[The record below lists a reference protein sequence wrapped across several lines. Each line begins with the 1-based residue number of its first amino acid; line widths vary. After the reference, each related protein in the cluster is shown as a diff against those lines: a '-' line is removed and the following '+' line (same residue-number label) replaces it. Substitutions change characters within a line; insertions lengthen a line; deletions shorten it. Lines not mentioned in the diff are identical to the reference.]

1 MRAVITISIVMLAGF
16 SCVKKD
22 LKVSN
27 KKVYSLS
34 AKKSLEYYNNSNSI
48 FLDVRTEQE
57 HETNHISG
65 SILIPL
71 EQIDSRANELMRY
84 EGKDII
90 VYCRSGRRSERAS
103 TILRGYG
110 FDVMNMEGGI
120 LQWKGPITSE

>member
-1 MRAVITISIVMLAGF
+1 MRVVISISIVMLAGF

-22 LKVSN
+22 VKVSN
-27 KKVYSLS
+27 KKTYSLS

>member
-1 MRAVITISIVMLAGF
+1 MRVVISISIVMLAGF

-22 LKVSN
+22 VKVSN
-27 KKVYSLS
+27 KKTYSLS

-84 EGKDII
+84 KGKDII